1 MIFSSSFFLLYFLPI
16 FLLIYYLIDKRYKN
30 LTILLASIFFYSW
43 GAPKFV
49 FVIVGSTI
57 LDFYLVRLL
66 YKSEKKNQ
74 RRLLL
79 FVSVFINLG
88 LLAYFKYANFFIE
101 TVNDVLGFLG
111 KNTIKWTEVLLPIGI
126 SFYTFQT
133 ITYSVDVYRKV
144 HKPLDKVTD
153 YLLYIMSFPQMIA
166 GPIVRFNSI
175 ADQITSRIETIDD
188 KLNGFYRFCIG
199 LAKKVLIANIM
210 GAQADLIMN
219 GNVSNLDFSTAWLGI
234 IAYTFQI
241 YFDFS
246 GYSDMAIGLGRMMG
260 FRFPENFNSPYI
272 SKSITEF
279 WRRWHMTLGAFMRD
293 YLYIPLG
300 GNRVAS
306 KTRLY
311 FNLWI
316 VFLLSGLWHGASWNF
331 VIWGAFHGLFLIL
344 DKMFLLK
351 IYERIGGLLSM
362 LITFF
367 ITMIGWTIFRLE
379 DFQVLK
385 TYLTK
390 LFRFQGVYIP
400 EALPSFY
407 PILIVAVFFSFLT
420 YFNLGKKV
428 ENYVFWKENYSIK
441 ASLLNTVI
449 AMILLLLSISSI
461 TSSGFNPFIYFRF

>member
-66 YKSEKKNQ
+66 HKSEKKNQ

-101 TVNDVLGFLG
+101 TVNDILGFLG

-133 ITYSVDVYRKV
+133 ITYSVDVYRRV

-199 LAKKVLIANIM
+199 LAKKVLIANVM

-260 FRFPENFNSPYI
+260 FKFPENFNSPYI

-300 GNRVAS
+300 GNRVSS
-306 KTRLY
+306 KTRMY

-331 VIWGAFHGLFLIL
+331 VVWGAFHGLFLIL

-407 PILIVAVFFSFLT
+407 PILIVAVFFSFIT

-428 ENYVFWKENYSIK
+428 ENYVFWKENYSVK
-441 ASLLNTVI
+441 ASLLNTVT

>member
-133 ITYSVDVYRKV
+133 ITYSVDVYRRV

-166 GPIVRFNSI
+166 GPIIRFNSI

-199 LAKKVLIANIM
+199 LAKKVLIAN
-210 GAQADLIMN
+210 
-219 GNVSNLDFSTAWLGI
+219 V
-234 IAYTFQI
+234 
-241 YFDFS
+241 
-246 GYSDMAIGLGRMMG
+246 MG
-260 FRFPENFNSPYI
+260 FKLRFFNS
-272 SKSITEF
+272 
-279 WRRWHMTLGAFMRD
+279 MVRD
-293 YLYIPLG
+293 YSLHF
-300 GNRVAS
+300 S
-306 KTRLY
+306 D
-311 FNLWI
+311 
-316 VFLLSGLWHGASWNF
+316 
-331 VIWGAFHGLFLIL
+331 LF
-344 DKMFLLK
+344 
-351 IYERIGGLLSM
+351 
-362 LITFF
+362 
-367 ITMIGWTIFRLE
+367 
-379 DFQVLK
+379 
-385 TYLTK
+385 
-390 LFRFQGVYIP
+390 
-400 EALPSFY
+400 
-407 PILIVAVFFSFLT
+407 
-420 YFNLGKKV
+420 
-428 ENYVFWKENYSIK
+428 
-441 ASLLNTVI
+441 
-449 AMILLLLSISSI
+449 
-461 TSSGFNPFIYFRF
+461 

>member
-1 MIFSSSFFLLYFLPI
+1 MVFSSSFFLLYFLPI

-66 YKSEKKNQ
+66 YKSEKKSQ

-199 LAKKVLIANIM
+199 LAKKVLIANVM

-260 FRFPENFNSPYI
+260 FKFPENFNSPYI

-306 KTRLY
+306 KTRMY

-331 VIWGAFHGLFLIL
+331 VVWGAFHGLFLIL

-428 ENYVFWKENYSIK
+428 ENYVFWKENYNIK
-441 ASLLNTVI
+441 ESLLNTVI